1 MGKWALHSEILGV
14 LSEKADTLCHRSMI
28 LFAA

>member
-14 LSEKADTLCHRSMI
+14 LSKKADTLCHRSMI